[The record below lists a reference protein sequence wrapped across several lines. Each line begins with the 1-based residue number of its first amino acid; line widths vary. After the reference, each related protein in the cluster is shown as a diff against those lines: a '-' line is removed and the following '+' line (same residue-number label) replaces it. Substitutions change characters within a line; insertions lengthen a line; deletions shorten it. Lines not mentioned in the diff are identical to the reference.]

1 MNWRTSERTRRWLS
15 VSAVAVCLAAAFGP
29 AAGARTRP
37 PREMSL
43 PYAGPAYGAS
53 ISTPVPSSTVAGYCD
68 PGIPQ
73 PPSKGCVR
81 FPVQRGDRFV
91 SLRIDDVTTLPVL
104 GVAVD
109 SHGRVLGLFCG
120 ATERP
125 LQLPPDSAHV
135 DVWAVA
141 GNCPSVAQPSV
152 PTTGTITA
160 TFTRRPR

>member
-1 MNWRTSERTRRWLS
+1 MRKVLVTLG
-15 VSAVAVCLAAAFGP
+15 VAVMISVGAAATP
-29 AAGARTRP
+29 AGAARDA
-37 PREMSL
+37 REMSL
-43 PYAGPAYGAS
+43 PYVGPAYGAS

-81 FPVQRGDRFV
+81 FPIKRGDRFV
-91 SLRIDDVTTLPVL
+91 SLRVDDVTTLPVL
-104 GVAVD
+104 GIAVD

-120 ATERP
+120 ATEVP
-125 LQLPPDSAHV
+125 LQLPPDAAHV

-160 TFTRRPR
+160 TFTRRAR